1 MPRMTSSERDTFLT
15 ERGILMRVATV
26 DAEGAPYVT
35 PIWFA
40 YEEGRVWFTPR
51 KRSAWLAHLRRD
63 PRVALCIDEQPLP
76 YRKLV
81 VRGRAQLVHDV
92 GQDDV
97 WRERYRRIARRYIDD
112 EAAEAYI
119 QATIAEARALF
130 SLDLASAQVQT
141 WRMPLPGDPPESI
154 WHARY
159 YDAPK

>member
-1 MPRMTSSERDTFLT
+1 
-15 ERGILMRVATV
+15 
-26 DAEGAPYVT
+26 
-35 PIWFA
+35 
-40 YEEGRVWFTPR
+40 
-51 KRSAWLAHLRRD
+51 
-63 PRVALCIDEQPLP
+63 VALCIDEQPLP

-119 QATIAEARALF
+119 QATIAEPRALF